1 MHIPLQQLFVYQM
14 ELAEEAIFGQ
24 RSAASFATGPVIPD
38 PFISPLGL
46 TITPA
51 LSIHQSYQS
60 KSTLKIEIDSILSS
74 PALSLSHHDSRHN
87 YGIRESP
94 NSNLPFLR
102 SSGFPFFTEAMNIS
116 PAARYNTF
124 LSELT
129 SSRQY
134 VETST
139 STSNRNHIQVLGT
152 SIISTVDHSTC
163 RKTESHS
170 ELVSSSTSTSY
181 TSNYIHQTIPR
192 LAAAIL
198 GIM

>member
-116 PAARYNTF
+116 PAARNEHQTPQH
-124 LSELT
+124 T
-129 SSRQY
+129 SSRKS

-139 STSNRNHIQVLGT
+139 STSNRDHIQILST
-152 SIISTVDHSTC
+152 SVISTVDHSSSRET
-163 RKTESHS
+163 KSHS
-170 ELVSSSTSTSY
+170 ELVSSSTSTS
-181 TSNYIHQTIPR
+181 
-192 LAAAIL
+192 
-198 GIM
+198 